1 MKAGEI
7 EDLFRGEVDDLVEPF
22 LWSPEEAL
30 EYLNDAQNE
39 AGRRIRAFV
48 DSSTAAVCQLTVP
61 VGGLATLDPRVLF
74 VRKARFSGQTPMRR
88 MNMQD
93 MEAHDPMWQDAGQ
106 TTYPSAFI
114 PDYETGKLLFWPPN
128 SAQLTALLTVVR
140 DPLVPIANRDATP
153 ELNARYHR
161 ALRHWMAY
169 RAYMKPDSETYRPDA
184 AKVQAALF
192 EAEFGPK
199 STAIDEAWIQRE
211 QYEGDGTY

>member
-7 EDLFRGEVDDLVEPF
+7 EDLFRVEVDDVVEPF

-30 EYLNDAQNE
+30 EYLNDAHNE
-39 AGRRIRAFV
+39 ACRRTRALV
-48 DSSTAAVCQLTVP
+48 DSTTAAVCQVTVP

-74 VRKARFSGQTPMRR
+74 VRKARFAGRTPCRR

-93 MEAHDPMWQDAGQ
+93 MEAHDALWQDASQ
-106 TTYPSAFI
+106 TTYPEAFI
-114 PDYETGKLLFWPPN
+114 PDYETGKLLFWRPN

-140 DPLVPIANRDATP
+140 DPLVQMANRDQTP

-184 AKVQAALF
+184 AKAQMALF

-199 STAIDEAWIQRE
+199 SSAIDEAWIQRE